1 MKDININLYYYII
14 RLYKLGLIPSLLC
27 AISWKRFN
35 CPMNHRMRRVSV
47 TKDVCYKHSFGQCG
61 RLEVSLKCLTE
72 IVSSRFF
79 L

>member
-47 TKDVCYKHSFGQCG
+47 TKDVG
-61 RLEVSLKCLTE
+61 
-72 IVSSRFF
+72 
-79 L
+79 